1 MSLFPLS
8 DEHSE
13 DDGPKMHRVAF
24 AAFFL
29 GDESDLKGIHW
40 KWSRECGYV
49 QSAVSRQEKTTQ
61 NSCRSTWTLWFMT
74 PGVIS
79 VKSRGC
85 ADSIVLR
92 DIWTPHLYLF
102 SRGVLCTIMC
112 SIIPDWVWSRRSD
125 NPLHSCLLSHAIFV
139 QISLLWIFILY
150 FFLLKFRNWDFSR
163 CCVLL

>member
-61 NSCRSTWTLWFMT
+61 NSCRSTWMCIVVYDPWRH
-74 PGVIS
+74 IS
-79 VKSRGC
+79 EEP
-85 ADSIVLR
+85 
-92 DIWTPHLYLF
+92 W
-102 SRGVLCTIMC
+102 MC
-112 SIIPDWVWSRRSD
+112 
-125 NPLHSCLLSHAIFV
+125 
-139 QISLLWIFILY
+139 
-150 FFLLKFRNWDFSR
+150 
-163 CCVLL
+163 